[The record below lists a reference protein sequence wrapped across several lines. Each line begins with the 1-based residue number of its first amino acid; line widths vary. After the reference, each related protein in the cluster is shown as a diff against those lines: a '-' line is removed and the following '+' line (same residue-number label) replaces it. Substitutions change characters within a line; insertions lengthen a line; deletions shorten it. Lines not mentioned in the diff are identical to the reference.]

1 MISRTKYT
9 LDEASIQNL
18 FEQAGISG
26 VTSVAPLGDGE
37 FNAVYLVHAG
47 GRDYVLKVAPRDS
60 APVMAYEHNM
70 MQSEVAWYDVL
81 RQHTAIRV
89 PEVYAADFSRRLLP
103 VPYFIMEYMPGEPLN
118 KAALSTEERA
128 QVDRMLPAMAAQLHA
143 IRSDRFGYLQNGLF
157 GTWYDAIRAFVCQAL
172 DDCGRKKRRSR
183 RGERLLKLIERH
195 RAVLEPVEGCMVN
208 FDIWPANILVQRG
221 ESGIQ
226 LGWIDPERSFW
237 GDRMLD
243 FVCFAFHEPLAGKA
257 DVLTAYNAAAETPVT
272 PTREEQIRFAIG
284 QGYLALIMETEKYYR
299 YSITNYGWW
308 RNVIACR
315 LLYRAAFAGLT
326 I

>member
-37 FNAVYLVHAG
+37 FNAVYLIHAG

-81 RQHTAIRV
+81 RQHTSIRV

-118 KAALSTEERA
+118 KAALTAEERA

-143 IRSDRFGYLQNGLF
+143 IRSDRFGYPQNGLF
-157 GTWYDAIRAFVCQAL
+157 GSWYDAIRAFVCQTL
-172 DDCGRKKRRSR
+172 DDCARKKRRSR

-195 RAVLEPVEGCMVN
+195 RAVLEAVEGCMVN
-208 FDIWPANILVQRG
+208 FDIWPANIIVQKG

-226 LGWIDPERSFW
+226 LAWIDPERSFW

-243 FVCFAFHEPLAGKA
+243 FVCFAFHQPLANKA
-257 DVLTAYNAAAETPVT
+257 AVLAAYNAAAEAPVA
-272 PTREEQIRFAIG
+272 PTREELIRYAIG

-308 RNVIACR
+308 RNVTACK
-315 LLYRAAFAGLT
+315 LLYRAAFAALT
-326 I
+326 Q

>member
-26 VTSVAPLGDGE
+26 VISAAALGDGE
-37 FNAVYLVHAG
+37 FNAVYLVRAG
-47 GRDYVLKVAPRDS
+47 GRDYVLKVAPPDS

-103 VPYFIMEYMPGEPLN
+103 VPYFIMEYMPGDPLN

-143 IRSDRFGYLQNGLF
+143 IRSDRFGYPQNGLF

-172 DDCGRKKRRSR
+172 NDCGRKKRRSR
-183 RGERLLKLIERH
+183 RGERLLKLIGRH

-315 LLYRAAFAGLT
+315 MLYRAAFEAL

>member
-172 DDCGRKKRRSR
+172 DDCGWKKRRSR

-226 LGWIDPERSFW
+226 LG
-237 GDRMLD
+237 
-243 FVCFAFHEPLAGKA
+243 
-257 DVLTAYNAAAETPVT
+257 
-272 PTREEQIRFAIG
+272 
-284 QGYLALIMETEKYYR
+284 
-299 YSITNYGWW
+299 
-308 RNVIACR
+308 
-315 LLYRAAFAGLT
+315 
-326 I
+326 